1 MPTAVNICPTSL
13 LPPFESSVPSTLRL
27 SGERTKLNSHARS
40 RENYSTRRFLSASPD
55 DDTTVLKTIPVAG
68 GRLLICEGS
77 SFELVR
83 YSAER
88 GLTLAT
94 DADANRAT
102 GLIQDALLTVIE
114 SCQFLWSAV
123 SELVWCCH
131 VVVAPDDDYDV
142 SFSDPGIP
150 FSVFV
155 SVPSR
160 NDRSSVLRVAESLI
174 HETMHLQL
182 TLLEGLTPLAE
193 TASVW
198 AMYSPWKQ
206 QKRPTQ
212 GILHGLYVFCV
223 LRWMWRQFSQTT
235 VSKTDR
241 DFAIRRVAEIDQEVS
256 AVRAL
261 EGSPALTEAGK
272 QFLHQLLAA

>member
-1 MPTAVNICPTSL
+1 MPTVVDVRPTSL
-13 LPPFESSVPSTLRL
+13 LPPFESAVPSALRL
-27 SGERTKLNSHARS
+27 YGERALLDSHALN

-68 GRLLICEGS
+68 GRILICEAS

-88 GLTLAT
+88 GLSLAT
-94 DADANRAT
+94 DDEADRAT
-102 GLIQDALLTVIE
+102 SVIEAALLTVIE
-114 SCQFLWSAV
+114 PYQFLWSAV
-123 SELVWCCH
+123 SDLAWRCH

-142 SFSDPGIP
+142 SFSDPSIP

-155 SVPSR
+155 SVPAR
-160 NDRSSVLRVAESLI
+160 NDRSSVLRVAENLI

-182 TLLEGLTPLAE
+182 TLLEGLSPLVDTTSA
-193 TASVW
+193 W

-206 QKRPTQ
+206 QKRPAQ

-223 LRWMWRQFSQTT
+223 LRCLWRQFSQTT
-235 VSKTDR
+235 VNKSDQ
-241 DFAIRRVAEIDQEVS
+241 DFALRRIAEIDQEVS

-272 QFLHQLLAA
+272 QFLHELVAE